1 MLQTKLYYI
10 SLVCNAGW
18 TGDENEKKQENLKVC
33 VDSNVLSKE
42 SAKLLVTEE
51 EIENDK
57 NKSSLHERFRNSF
70 EKHFGSRQVHF
81 IEKSKN
87 CNQLALVRELQREK
101 NTSSEKARCWRNEF
115 KQFIFFFHAIHWL
128 NLHDD

>member
-1 MLQTKLYYI
+1 MNSVTLKPNVL
-10 SLVCNAGW
+10 
-18 TGDENEKKQENLKVC
+18 TGDENEKKENLNKALRNKVC
-33 VDSNVLSKE
+33 LDSNVLSKE

-81 IEKSKN
+81 SEKSKD
-87 CNQLALVRELQREK
+87 CNQFALVRELQREK
-101 NTSSEKARCWRNEF
+101 NTSSEKARC
-115 KQFIFFFHAIHWL
+115 
-128 NLHDD
+128 